1 MHVEDHN
8 KLYRASSCKYGMQN
22 KMVVKIEW
30 NNMICVTFNPA
41 QPTMPVT
48 TVVASG
54 WRAAWKKNH

>member
-54 WRAAWKKNH
+54 